1 MRRTLIALAVTGS
14 LVLIAGCGDGDGNG
28 GSAAAFC
35 SDFQKLQDDM
45 ANVDTNDQEAID
57 EGFRRLEELDP
68 PEEIADEY
76 RQIVE
81 LAKDANDAA
90 QDIDLGNAED
100 VAKTQQEFAQREQE
114 LEAASQKVDDFLTNE
129 CGIDAAETDS
139 SDAGSG
145 GQ

>member
-14 LVLIAGCGDGDGNG
+14 LVLIAGCGDGDG
-28 GSAAAFC
+28 GSSAAFC

-57 EGFRRLEELDP
+57 EGFRRLEGLDP

-76 RQIVE
+76 RQIVQ

-90 QDIDLGNAED
+90 QDIDLKDPAAVAE
-100 VAKTQQEFAQREQE
+100 TQAEFAQREQE
-114 LEAASQKVDDFLTNE
+114 LEAASKKVDDFLTNE